1 MLEDQLDYIVGVDP
15 HRDEHAVAV
24 VEVVS
29 GAVVSVGVKTLCPRP
44 RSERATPVHSQPPPQ
59 PPCTMRKEVIARV
72 CHLGGVGVGSFAAP
86 SYLAA
91 WMTSVLRSVP
101 SAA

>member
-44 RSERATPVHSQPPPQ
+44 RSERATPVPAFCVPNRNRLEVHD
-59 PPCTMRKEVIARV
+59 RKPN
-72 CHLGGVGVGSFAAP
+72 S
-86 SYLAA
+86 
-91 WMTSVLRSVP
+91 
-101 SAA
+101 